1 MAEAKAFDKVYN
13 IFSYGIN
20 INILLVHMGNI
31 LKGSNFNENEFK
43 FNIVQDKK
51 TAETLLDNA
60 ELTDLYIEE
69 CNDHRA
75 NFLARKNLS
84 YATNSISSGEYK
96 YAVAHL
102 NMLKA
107 TIPIRLVNDLKAVTI
122 IQLMPTADG
131 GMPHTRPNNIICY
144 PDFRQLL
151 SRTTLIHE
159 LWHVHQRLFKDA
171 WFRMFN
177 SLGWTMWN
185 DELPEHLEKAR
196 RFNPDTIDCP
206 LWIFENQWIPIPIF
220 KDISKPKVGDVE
232 IWFYNPRL
240 QYHIKHVPDTILSYF
255 PDLPPTAYEHPREL
269 TAYLLAEPELHRN
282 NKGFIQLIEL
292 IGNIS
297 IMSYKS
303 VYNIP
308 K

>member
-1 MAEAKAFDKVYN
+1 
-13 IFSYGIN
+13 
-20 INILLVHMGNI
+20 MGNI
-31 LKGSNFNENEFK
+31 LKKTNLNENEFK
-43 FNIVQDKK
+43 FNIIQDKNVAQNFLEK
-51 TAETLLDNA
+51 A
-60 ELTDLYIEE
+60 ELADFYIEE
-69 CNDHRA
+69 CQDSRA
-75 NFLARKNLS
+75 NFLARKDLS
-84 YATNSISSGEYK
+84 YAANSISTGEYK
-96 YAVAHL
+96 YAVAYL
-102 NMLKA
+102 NMLK
-107 TIPIRLVNDLKAVTI
+107 TTLPVRLVNDLKVVTI

-131 GMPHTRPNNIICY
+131 GMPHTRPNIICY

-159 LWHVHQRLFKDA
+159 LWHIHQRLFKDL
-171 WFRMFN
+171 WFKVFN
-177 SLGWTMWN
+177 NLGWTIWN

-206 LWIFENQWIPIPIF
+206 LWIFENEWIPIPIF
-220 KDISKPKVGDVE
+220 KDISKPKVGDVD

-240 QYHIKHVPDTILSYF
+240 HYHLKRVPDVLLSYF
-255 PDLPPTAYEHPREL
+255 PDLPPAAYEHPREL
-269 TAYLLAEPELHRN
+269 TAYMLAEPELHRN
-282 NKGFIQLIEL
+282 NKGFIHLIEL